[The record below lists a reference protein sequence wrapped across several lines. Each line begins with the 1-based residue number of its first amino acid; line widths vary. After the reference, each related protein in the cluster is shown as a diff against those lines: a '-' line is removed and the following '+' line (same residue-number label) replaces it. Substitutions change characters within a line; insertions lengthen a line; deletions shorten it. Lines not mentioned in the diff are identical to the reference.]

1 MQEARVYPHDE
12 PVVCRKHRY
21 VLTRVSHGQKASGC
35 GKEQGASS
43 GGGLVM
49 YGLAGVGNER
59 AQSAQERSPR
69 ADPLRVNPL
78 DLYQTLRRGLL
89 P

>member
-1 MQEARVYPHDE
+1 
-12 PVVCRKHRY
+12 
-21 VLTRVSHGQKASGC
+21 
-35 GKEQGASS
+35 
-43 GGGLVM
+43 M